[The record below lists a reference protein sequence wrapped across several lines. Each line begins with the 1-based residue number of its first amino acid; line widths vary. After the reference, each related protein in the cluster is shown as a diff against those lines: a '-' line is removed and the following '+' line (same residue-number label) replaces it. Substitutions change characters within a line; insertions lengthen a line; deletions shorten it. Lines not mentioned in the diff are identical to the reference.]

1 MSYEIISKPI
11 LKTSEFPFEKM
22 RAGTD
27 DCFFV
32 PFHKSGRGA
41 YRIRRAATQRGFKI
55 VVRERVHEEQ
65 RGYFVWV
72 RKPSIATCGKVAV
85 QQPDV
90 VSVSTNL

>member
-1 MSYEIISKPI
+1 MTYKIISKPI

-22 RAGTD
+22 RAGTN

-41 YRIRRAATQRGFKI
+41 YRIRRAATQRGYKI

-72 RKPSIATCGKVAV
+72 CKPSIPSTGKVAV
-85 QQPDV
+85 QQPDA
-90 VSVSTNL
+90 VSVSAAL